1 MVEELLTEIAH
12 SPWALPL
19 LFALVLGDAFLV
31 VIPGEAAVTAL
42 GALAV
47 SEGRPALAAIVL
59 VAAAAALAGDGAC
72 YLVGR
77 TIGLQ
82 RWRWMRAPRSQA
94 AFAWARLRLERRA
107 ALVLFTA
114 RFIPFARLAVNLT
127 AGATRLPAPRY
138 LAVAAFAA
146 LAWALYQALVG
157 AVVATLVPG
166 GPVAAVVVSVAVAVG
181 LGLAVDAVLARRL
194 RARRSP
200 GAE

>member
-31 VIPGEAAVTAL
+31 VVPGEAAVTAL

-59 VAAAAALAGDGAC
+59 VAAAAALAGDSAC

-77 TIGLQ
+77 TIGLR
-82 RWRWMRAPRSQA
+82 RWRWMRAPRTQA

-138 LAVAAFAA
+138 LAVAALAA

>member
-31 VIPGEAAVTAL
+31 VVPGEAAVTAL

-47 SEGRPALAAIVL
+47 SEGRPALAGIVL
-59 VAAAAALAGDGAC
+59 VGAAAALAGDGAC

-82 RWRWMRAPRSQA
+82 RWRWMRAPRTQA

-138 LAVAAFAA
+138 LAVAALAA

>member
-1 MVEELLTEIAH
+1 MIEELLTEVVRSA
-12 SPWALPL
+12 WALPL

-47 SEGRPALAAIVL
+47 SQGEPALAAIVL
-59 VAAAAALAGDGAC
+59 VAAAAAFAGDAAC

-77 TIGLQ
+77 TIGLE
-82 RWRWMRAPRSQA
+82 RWRWMRASRTQA
-94 AFAWARLRLERRA
+94 AFAWARVRLQRRA

-127 AGATRLPAPRY
+127 AGATRLAAPRY
-138 LAVAAFAA
+138 LAVAGLAA
-146 LAWALYQALVG
+146 LAWAVYQALVG
-157 AVVATLVPG
+157 AIVAVLVPG
-166 GPVAAVVVSVAVAVG
+166 GPVVAVVISVAFAIG

-194 RARRSP
+194 RLPRPTS
-200 GAE
+200 GE

>member
-94 AFAWARLRLERRA
+94 AFACARLRLERRA

-138 LAVAAFAA
+138 LAVAALAA
-146 LAWALYQALVG
+146 LAWALYEALVG

>member
-31 VIPGEAAVTAL
+31 VVPGEAAVTAL

-47 SEGRPALAAIVL
+47 SEGRPALAGIVL
-59 VAAAAALAGDGAC
+59 VAAAAALAGDSAC

-77 TIGLQ
+77 TIGLR
-82 RWRWMRAPRSQA
+82 RWRWMRAPRTQA

-138 LAVAAFAA
+138 LAVAALAA